1 MLTAIFI
8 MPWVRLSA
16 RCRPNA
22 PSTPGT
28 LTHSLAADCSQPWE
42 IAADVKKKW
51 ELHQVRITAAA
62 SLTLNLVT
70 S

>member
-1 MLTAIFI
+1 
-8 MPWVRLSA
+8 MPWVRLSVD
-16 RCRPNA
+16 RRPNA

-28 LTHSLAADCSQPWE
+28 LMTHSLAADCSQPWE